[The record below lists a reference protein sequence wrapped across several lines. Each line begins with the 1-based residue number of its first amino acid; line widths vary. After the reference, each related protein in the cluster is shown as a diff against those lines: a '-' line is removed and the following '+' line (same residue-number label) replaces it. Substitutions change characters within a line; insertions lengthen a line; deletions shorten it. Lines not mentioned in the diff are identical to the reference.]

1 MLVVFLSAD
10 ERQIEQRPGVAR
22 PAALATEKMPYRE
35 GMGVVLS
42 PGGMDRLTVSNS
54 TSLPDGDFTI
64 EAFVLLRSL
73 YESGEVRTIAT
84 HADGTK
90 GHTGWSFGVTG
101 MHSRD
106 KPQTLVLLLQ
116 GKGKADTTEEAIFS
130 GLHVEVGKPCYVAVS
145 VHFSD
150 TGPDG
155 ATFYVKDISN
165 DDLPMQISTVPH
177 VTKPGARCTADFIIG
192 ARGTAKTN
200 VWDGLVDDVR
210 LSRVAL
216 PAEQLLYNSGQG
228 AIDSTVGFWRF
239 EADDNMYKD
248 SSASANDIQPAA
260 TNGKALDPR
269 SAALV
274 DFCHVLLNSN
284 EFLYLD

>member
-1 MLVVFLSAD
+1 M
-10 ERQIEQRPGVAR
+10 
-22 PAALATEKMPYRE
+22 
-35 GMGVVLS
+35 
-42 PGGMDRLTVSNS
+42 
-54 TSLPDGDFTI
+54 
-64 EAFVLLRSL
+64 
-73 YESGEVRTIAT
+73 
-84 HADGTK
+84 
-90 GHTGWSFGVTG
+90 
-101 MHSRD
+101 
-106 KPQTLVLLLQ
+106 
-116 GKGKADTTEEAIFS
+116 
-130 GLHVEVGKPCYVAVS
+130 S

-228 AIDSTVGFWRF
+228 AIDSTVGYWRF
-239 EADDNMYKD
+239 EADDSMYKD